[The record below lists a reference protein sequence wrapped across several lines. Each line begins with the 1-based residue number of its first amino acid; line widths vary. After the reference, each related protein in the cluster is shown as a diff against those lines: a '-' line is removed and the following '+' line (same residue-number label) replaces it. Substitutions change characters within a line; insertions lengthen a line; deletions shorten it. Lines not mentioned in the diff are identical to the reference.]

1 MNADRFDGPYSN
13 LCENPAPAVDSNDG
27 EYTTAQVLRFN
38 CHLCIKFFSRFFCQF
53 SFFVSHAVH
62 RQRRRYFPRSRN
74 CRFSHHVVG
83 LTISACLSCSCSLY
97 LYRHRPSGL
106 LPCVASTGHR
116 SITDQT
122 VKETQLKA
130 HSRCCVTDNPFSELW
145 RVHLNSCSIKIQ
157 LFTEAVII
165 ETLPRS

>member
-27 EYTTAQVLRFN
+27 EYSTAQVLRFN
-38 CHLCIKFFSRFFCQF
+38 CHLCIQFFSRFFCQF

-74 CRFSHHVVG
+74 CRFSHHVVA
-83 LTISACLSCSCSLY
+83 LVFRACSLY
-97 LYRHRPSGL
+97 LSRHKPSGL
-106 LPCVASTGHR
+106 LPCVASTGPR
-116 SITDQT
+116 SLTDQT
-122 VKETQLKA
+122 VMETPLRA
-130 HSRCCVTDNPFSELW
+130 RSRCCVTDNPFSELR
-145 RVHLNSCSIKIQ
+145 RVHLNSCSEIIQ
-157 LFTEAVII
+157 LSAEAVII